1 MKVKEL
7 ITQLLD
13 CDMDKDIYVADDVE
27 FENKDGKINGSVY
40 NIDSIDEAGCIY
52 LNIDNRNHFKR
63 REQE

>member
-7 ITQLLD
+7 IKQLLD
-13 CDMDKDIYVADDVE
+13 CDMDKDIYVADDVA

-40 NIDSIDEAGCIY
+40 SIDSIDEATYVY

-63 REQE
+63 KEQE